1 VATDSAVAKHLIEFG
16 SLLSRVAGSPL
27 SLWARAVRDFAS
39 HRGPTRAASLSYT
52 SLLALVPL
60 LAVVLS
66 ISKGVLRNQDPQV
79 LLHAIDRFLDY
90 AVPQL
95 QYLSADQAANARQD
109 AFARIQEAID
119 RIDAGAL
126 GAFGA
131 ITLVSVGISL
141 LSAVEHA
148 LNDVWAVSEGRT
160 LARRVVYYWAGV
172 TLGPIFLFLAL
183 GITGSNAV
191 AAVLGHLPGGLPARL
206 FWRVLPLVI
215 LSTGFTLLYLTM
227 PNTQVP
233 TRAAILG
240 GITAGALLQLNN
252 AGSALYLSQV
262 VHYSKVY
269 GGIGAIPVMMI
280 GLYLSWMIVLY
291 GAEVSHVSA
300 TQSDAIA
307 PFPQGDAARST
318 VVLEVARAVTMDFLA
333 GRGGSKREELAER
346 LVLPESWVATA
357 LDLLC
362 VGDFFV
368 VASGDGQPAG
378 TPRYLPA
385 RPPSTIGVMD
395 ILTAVREA
403 ARGPQPTRQPPAP
416 IGSLLA
422 RQSNAERE
430 ALDGVTLEALAAED
444 VRG

>member
-1 VATDSAVAKHLIEFG
+1 MTEWG
-16 SLLSRVAGSPL
+16 STLSRLDRSALSP
-27 SLWARAVRDFAS
+27 WVRAVRGFHA
-39 HRGPTRAASLSYT
+39 HRGGVRAASLSYA

-90 AVPQL
+90 VVPQL
-95 QYLSADQAANARQD
+95 RYLSADEAANARQD
-109 AFARIQEAID
+109 AFARIQEAIN

-141 LSAVEHA
+141 LSAIERA
-148 LNDVWAVSEGRT
+148 LNDIWAITRGRT

-191 AAVLGHLPGGLPARL
+191 AAVLGHLPGGLSARL
-206 FWRVLPLVI
+206 FWRAAPLVI
-215 LSTGFTLLYLTM
+215 LSTGFTLLYWTM
-227 PNTQVP
+227 PNTHVP
-233 TRAAILG
+233 SRAAILG
-240 GITAGALLQLNN
+240 GVTAGTLLQLNN
-252 AGSALYLSQV
+252 AGGALYFSQV

-291 GAEVSHVSA
+291 GAEVAHAAARPSGP
-300 TQSDAIA
+300 SDA
-307 PFPQGDAARST
+307 FPRGDVGRSQ
-318 VVLEVARAVTMDFLA
+318 VVLEVARAATSSLSRAMA
-333 GRGGSKREELAER
+333 GRRAEELAER
-346 LVLPESWVATA
+346 LGMPDSWVGAA

-362 VGDFFV
+362 EGRFFV
-368 VASGDGQPAG
+368 AGTARRRGDGGAPLLAGPAAG
-378 TPRYLPA
+378 QDRGDGHPRRRAPGRRGSA
-385 RPPSTIGVMD
+385 RRARADCVDRIACS
-395 ILTAVREA
+395 RR
-403 ARGPQPTRQPPAP
+403 RGPPNVTRSA
-416 IGSLLA
+416 
-422 RQSNAERE
+422 
-430 ALDGVTLEALAAED
+430 T
-444 VRG
+444 

>member
-1 VATDSAVAKHLIEFG
+1 
-16 SLLSRVAGSPL
+16 
-27 SLWARAVRDFAS
+27 
-39 HRGPTRAASLSYT
+39 
-52 SLLALVPL
+52 
-60 LAVVLS
+60 VLS
-66 ISKGVLRNQDPQV
+66 ISKGVLSNQDPHV

-95 QYLSADQAANARQD
+95 RYLSADQAANARQD

-183 GITGSNAV
+183 GSTGSNAM

-206 FWRVLPLVI
+206 FWRVLPLAI
-215 LSTGFTLLYLTM
+215 LSTGFTLLYWTM
-227 PNTQVP
+227 PNTRVP
-233 TRAAILG
+233 PRAAILG
-240 GITAGALLQLNN
+240 GITAGTLLQLNN
-252 AGSALYLSQV
+252 AGSALYFSQV

-291 GAEVSHVSA
+291 GAEVAHAAASPSRA
-300 TQSDAIA
+300 TL
-307 PFPQGDAARST
+307 PFPRGDAARSA
-318 VVLEVARAVTMDFLA
+318 VVLEVARLATVDFLA
-333 GRGGSKREELAER
+333 GHGGSTREELAER
-346 LVLPESWVATA
+346 LRLPDSWVTAA

-362 VGDFFV
+362 AGHFFIV
-368 VASGDGQPAG
+368 TTRDGEATDP
-378 TPRYLPA
+378 PRYLPA
-385 RPPSTIGVMD
+385 RPPSAIAVID
-395 ILTAVREA
+395 VLNAVREA
-403 ARGPQPTRQPPAP
+403 ADDPRDIRQPAAPIVSLLTRQK
-416 IGSLLA
+416 
-422 RQSNAERE
+422 RAERA
-430 ALDGVTLEALAAED
+430 ALDDITLETLAAD
-444 VRG
+444 DARS